1 MPFTPFHLGPA
12 LLFGLLLFQY
22 LDLPTFLVS
31 NIIIDIE
38 PFIILT
44 RGLPVPL
51 HGPFHSYTLGALV
64 SLVTAFIMLLVKP
77 ITHPIATLFRLRQ
90 ESSPLRMF
98 ATALLGIY
106 FHVTLDAFL
115 YPEMRLLYP
124 LQSNPLLGLVS
135 INSVYLFCAVC
146 FPLGF
151 ALYIY
156 RRLEGF
162 RRQK

>member
-12 LLFGLLLFQY
+12 LLFGLLLYQY

-44 RGLPVPL
+44 RGLPIPL
-51 HGPFHSYTLGALV
+51 HGPFHSYTMSALV
-64 SLVTAFIMLLVKP
+64 SLVTALVMLLVKP
-77 ITHPIATLFRLRQ
+77 VTRPVATLFRLRQ
-90 ESSPLRMF
+90 ESSPLRIF

-115 YPEMRLLYP
+115 YPEMGLMYP
-124 LQSNPLLGLVS
+124 LESNPLLGLVS
-135 INSVYLFCAVC
+135 INSVYFFCTLC
-146 FPLGF
+146 LPLGF

-156 RRLEGF
+156 RLLEGF